1 LLWNYISA
9 LLIGCAVFTEGIEET
24 FRREGS
30 RVKSAACSFWIRVS
44 ASSQYSC
51 VSTDYQLITDDHEI
65 ILAATILF
73 AMNIDA
79 SSLLSA
85 CNTYGSK
92 SYEVGVLQEEVKKL
106 IHEKDL
112 LQQRARYK
120 NI

>member
-1 LLWNYISA
+1 
-9 LLIGCAVFTEGIEET
+9 
-24 FRREGS
+24 
-30 RVKSAACSFWIRVS
+30 
-44 ASSQYSC
+44 
-51 VSTDYQLITDDHEI
+51 
-65 ILAATILF
+65 
-73 AMNIDA
+73 MNIDA

-120 NI
+120 KI